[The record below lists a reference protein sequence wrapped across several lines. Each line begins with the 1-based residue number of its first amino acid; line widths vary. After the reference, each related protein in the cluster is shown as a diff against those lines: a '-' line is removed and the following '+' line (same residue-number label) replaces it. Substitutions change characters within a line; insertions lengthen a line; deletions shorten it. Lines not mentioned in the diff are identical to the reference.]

1 MKRPIAFLLIKVV
14 VGILIFGCSENEKR
28 SFELFGKFE
37 GSNTE
42 QLLFI
47 FENTQGKS
55 CIDTIKVINGEF
67 YSKGEIN
74 GAVYARIEG
83 NKKSQ
88 RVTDPNMVRFFIE
101 PGKNYISLKENQF
114 KKATITGSN
123 TQKEHEYLESLLEG
137 LHIEIDTIKLSW
149 NKLSKKKTIGSK
161 NHNALNE
168 SIELL
173 EVQWENRNKEIMNV
187 RLRYLQKHPNS
198 YLNPYWLIF
207 YSKKLRLDTLEFYYD
222 NFSPKVK
229 NSLYGRQFEEK
240 IRLTKEAANNARAPD
255 FQLVDVLGK
264 KISLENF
271 RGKYVLLDFWASWCA
286 PCRELHPDLI
296 NLHKKYYKEDFEII
310 GVSIDEN
317 RNAWKSAIEKEGTD
331 TWYHINSWDNQ
342 VPIHKLYNIKP
353 IPALI
358 FIDKNGVIKGRYL
371 AADNYKQNFEDLMQ
385 DLDFFLL

>member
-1 MKRPIAFLLIKVV
+1 
-14 VGILIFGCSENEKR
+14 
-28 SFELFGKFE
+28 
-37 GSNTE
+37 
-42 QLLFI
+42 
-47 FENTQGKS
+47 
-55 CIDTIKVINGEF
+55 
-67 YSKGEIN
+67 
-74 GAVYARIEG
+74 
-83 NKKSQ
+83 
-88 RVTDPNMVRFFIE
+88 
-101 PGKNYISLKENQF
+101 
-114 KKATITGSN
+114 
-123 TQKEHEYLESLLEG
+123 HEYLESLLEG

-286 PCRELHPDLI
+286 PCRELH
-296 NLHKKYYKEDFEII
+296 
-310 GVSIDEN
+310 
-317 RNAWKSAIEKEGTD
+317 
-331 TWYHINSWDNQ
+331 
-342 VPIHKLYNIKP
+342 
-353 IPALI
+353 
-358 FIDKNGVIKGRYL
+358 
-371 AADNYKQNFEDLMQ
+371 
-385 DLDFFLL
+385 